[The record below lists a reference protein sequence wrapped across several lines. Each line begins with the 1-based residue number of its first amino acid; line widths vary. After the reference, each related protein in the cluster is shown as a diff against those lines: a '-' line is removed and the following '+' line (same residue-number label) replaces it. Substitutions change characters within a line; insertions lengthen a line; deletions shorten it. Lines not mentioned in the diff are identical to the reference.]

1 MAASGIGSRRTCEE
15 WIKQGLVKVNGV
27 VVTELGT
34 RVDPA
39 NDKVMFRSRMIRPP
53 LRNYYIAVNK
63 PAGVVCTL
71 ADSHAARIIT
81 DLVDI
86 QGKPMLRPVGRLD
99 AETEGL
105 IFLSDDGGFINRLT
119 HPRYHVPKTY
129 KARVRGHISP
139 AGLQALRDGVL
150 LSDGMTAPARQ
161 VILRNT
167 SRESGDDAFSD
178 VTLTIS
184 EGRNR
189 QVRRMFATIGHTV
202 IHLERSQIGPIRL
215 TGIPTGA
222 WRHLTQHEIEMLT
235 DTKSE
240 TEKPT
245 EKKETWQIEQQHS
258 TQAKAQSRLSSPR
271 TRRPG
276 PPRTSS
282 NSYKKGSTTG

>member
-39 NDKVMFRSRMIRPP
+39 NDKVTFRSKIIRPP

-71 ADSHAARIIT
+71 SDSHAARIIT

-119 HPRYHVPKTY
+119 HPRYHIPKTY
-129 KARVRGHISP
+129 KARVRGHIS
-139 AGLQALRDGVL
+139 ATGLQALRDGVML
-150 LSDGMTAPARQ
+150 ADGMTAPARQ

-167 SRESGDDAFSD
+167 SRETGDDAFSD
-178 VTLTIS
+178 VSLTIA

-189 QVRRMFATIGHTV
+189 QVRRMFATIGHNV

-215 TGIPTGA
+215 TGIPIGA
-222 WRHLTQHEIEMLT
+222 WRHLTQHEIAMLT
-235 DTKSE
+235 ETKPESE
-240 TEKPT
+240 NTT
-245 EKKETWQIEQQHS
+245 EKKESWPTEQQHLTPARARS
-258 TQAKAQSRLSSPR
+258 QSNLPR

-282 NSYKKGSTTG
+282 NSRKRGSTTG